1 MKWAN
6 TILQDGSVFRRE
18 DNVPVYHLIV
28 MLSGHTPQLRVSQS
42 SLSSRPV
49 AVRKSPLVHFGY
61 FLVWSCYYRPQRSWG
76 KVIFSQ
82 ASVILLTGGRSG
94 PAGGSALGSV
104 CSRGGGAWW
113 RPPGT
118 ATPAGGTH
126 PTGMHSCLIVYLFI
140 FCYLFLIICYL
151 IIQISGLVAIRKS
164 PPVFFLQSLVSELKL
179 ISQSRNKDD
188 FYLSK

>member
-1 MKWAN
+1 M
-6 TILQDGSVFRRE
+6 FRRE

-61 FLVWSCYYRPQRSWG
+61 FLVSSCYYRPQRSWG

-82 ASVILLTGGRSG
+82 ASVILLTGGGRSG
-94 PAGGSALGSV
+94 PAGGGLLWGVSAP
-104 CSRGGGAWW
+104 GGGAWW

-118 ATPAGGTH
+118 ATAVKLSHVQCTH
-126 PTGMHSCLIVYLFI
+126 IYFPIFPSILYQIV
-140 FCYLFLIICYL
+140 
-151 IIQISGLVAIRKS
+151 
-164 PPVFFLQSLVSELKL
+164 ET
-179 ISQSRNKDD
+179 
-188 FYLSK
+188 